1 MSCTDSSVKP
11 SAPVAA
17 PAAAA
22 TSSPVAAPTPI
33 APVFNLPRINEPAP
47 AFHAKTTFGDRSLS
61 DYSGKWLVLFSHPAD
76 FTPVCTTEFTAFA
89 RAAGDFAAIDCELL
103 GLSIDSI
110 YSHLA
115 WVENI
120 KEKFGVEIPF
130 PIIEDLSMDVARA
143 YGMIHPGAS
152 DTSAVRAT
160 FIIDPNGILR
170 AMVYY
175 PMTNGRS
182 VAEILRL
189 VRGLQTS
196 LANGVATPEGWQPGD
211 KVLVGAPTTVKQ
223 LDARMQEGL
232 ETTDWYFSMKKL
244 A

>member
-1 MSCTDSSVKP
+1 MSCTESEVK
-11 SAPVAA
+11 SIAAVAIPVAA
-17 PAAAA
+17 PMAAA
-22 TSSPVAAPTPI
+22 TAVAPAAP
-33 APVFNLPRINEPAP
+33 VVSLPRINEPAP
-47 AFHAKTTFGDRSLS
+47 AFSAKTTFGDRSLS
-61 DYSGKWLVLFSHPAD
+61 DYRGKWLVLFSHPAD

-89 RAAGDFAAIDCELL
+89 KAAGDFAAINCELL

-115 WVENI
+115 WVGNI

-130 PIIEDLSMDVARA
+130 PIIEDLSMRVANA
-143 YGMIHPGAS
+143 YGMIHPGAA
-152 DTSAVRAT
+152 DTAAVRAT
-160 FIIDPNGILR
+160 FIIDPNGIMR

-196 LANGVATPEGWQPGD
+196 LTHGVATPEGWQPGD
-211 KVLVGAPTTVKQ
+211 KVLVGAPITVAGVE
-223 LDARMQEGL
+223 ARLKEGL
-232 ETTDWYFSMKKL
+232 ETTDWYFSKKTL